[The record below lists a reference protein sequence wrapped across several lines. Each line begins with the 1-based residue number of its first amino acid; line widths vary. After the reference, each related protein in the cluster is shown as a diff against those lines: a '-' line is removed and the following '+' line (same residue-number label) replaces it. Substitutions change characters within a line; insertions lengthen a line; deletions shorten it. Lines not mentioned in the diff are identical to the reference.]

1 MPEHV
6 TLADRT
12 IIDSMRERGYS
23 SKLRLRN
30 LTPGVIA
37 AFIAAVIVLIAT
49 IVLGF
54 RSVQSLYQTHESV
67 ALAYKTRIAL
77 DQVFTTLLNAET
89 GERGY
94 VITNNPS
101 YLDPYT
107 RARDAIDS
115 NLTQMRGLMA
125 DDPDQQADFVRLT
138 ELVDRKLAELESV
151 IKLRR
156 DGTFSDAQ
164 AEVARHLGK
173 TLMDDVRVVV
183 DRMKVREDARLS
195 ARTVAA
201 GRDYGAA
208 QTTRIIGI
216 GLGLVAVCV
225 LFFVTVRFSADRR
238 RSTEALERKQFELLE
253 TLRLKDEFA
262 AVISHE
268 LRTPTNT
275 IAGWSRMLEERAV
288 KPERVS
294 SAISAIARNADS
306 LRQLVDDLIDT
317 NQLVAGRMRL
327 SIAEVD
333 LDDVIQQAVDAVR
346 LSADNKGV
354 VLTRAAS
361 GNGRST
367 VRGDA
372 VRLKQVVWNLLANA
386 IKFTPAGGHV
396 TVTLRE
402 TFHTFRVE
410 VDDTGAGI
418 DPEFLPHVFERFRQG
433 QPGGRTG
440 GMGLGLAIVRHLVEL
455 HGGTALARSAGL
467 GRGAQFVIEV
477 PRTAR
482 IRPQD
487 SAEWENDMRAE
498 SPLP

>member
-1 MPEHV
+1 
-6 TLADRT
+6 
-12 IIDSMRERGYS
+12 MREHGRAS
-23 SKLRLRN
+23 NLLQN
-30 LTPGVIA
+30 LTPGVLA

-54 RSVQSLYQTHESV
+54 RSVQSLYRTHESI
-67 ALAYKTRIAL
+67 ALAYQTRVAL
-77 DQVFTTLLNAET
+77 DQVLATLLNAET

-94 VITNNPS
+94 VITNNSS
-101 YLDPYT
+101 YLDPYN
-107 RARDAIDS
+107 RAREDIDS
-115 NLTQMRGLMA
+115 NLAQMRRLMA
-125 DDPDQQADFVRLT
+125 DDPDQQVDFVQLT
-138 ELVDRKLAELESV
+138 ALADRKLAELESV
-151 IKLRR
+151 ITLRR

-164 AEVARHLGK
+164 AEVARHVGK
-173 TLMDDVRVVV
+173 TLMDDMRVVV
-183 DRMKVREDARLS
+183 ARMTARENARLR

-201 GRDYGAA
+201 ERDYRAA

-216 GLGLVAVCV
+216 GLGLVSVCV
-225 LFFVTVRFSADRR
+225 LLLVTARSTADRR
-238 RSTEALERKQFELLE
+238 RSTAALERKQSELLE

-262 AVISHE
+262 AVMSHE

-275 IAGWSRMLEERAV
+275 IAGWARMLEENAIR
-288 KPERVS
+288 PERVPT
-294 SAISAIARNADS
+294 AIAAIARNADS

-327 SIAEVD
+327 SIGEVN

-354 VLTRAAS
+354 VITCAAR
-361 GNGRST
+361 GHGGAT

-372 VRLKQVVWNLLANA
+372 GRLKQVVWNLLANA

-396 TVTLRE
+396 TVSLTE
-402 TFHTFRVE
+402 TAHAFRVT

-433 QPGGRTG
+433 TPGGGTG

-455 HGGTALARSAGL
+455 HGGTASAHSAGL
-467 GRGAQFVIEV
+467 GKGAEFVIEV
-477 PRTAR
+477 PRTAFN
-482 IRPQD
+482 RPED
-487 SAEWENDMRAE
+487 SAVWKNDLRDE
-498 SPLP
+498 PSPR